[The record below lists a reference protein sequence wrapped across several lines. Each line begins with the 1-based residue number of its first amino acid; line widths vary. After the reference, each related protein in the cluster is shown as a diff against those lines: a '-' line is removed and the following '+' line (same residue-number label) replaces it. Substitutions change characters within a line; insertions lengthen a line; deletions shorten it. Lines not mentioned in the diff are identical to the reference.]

1 MREVNKWQSGCATL
15 KLMEVELSFAIDVG
29 SRQLPAAG
37 AASPPAAFSL
47 SYKSV
52 QTFLKRGSEMS

>member
-29 SRQLPAAG
+29 SRQLPTAG

-47 SYKSV
+47 SYKVCRRS
-52 QTFLKRGSEMS
+52 